1 MKMSLKNPNTL
12 GAIRKG
18 CPQFRG
24 GSGGSGI
31 SGHKCGQGEGVVSQM
46 WTFAWKKK

>member
-24 GSGGSGI
+24 GERGFRQKWTQMRTGGG
-31 SGHKCGQGEGVVSQM
+31 GG
-46 WTFAWKKK
+46 